1 MNVFD
6 LRDCVVSDYASYIRS
21 FIDIADPAISQKV
34 DSDLAEGKLWPDPLL
49 QFNPAYEQVGTVEE
63 IAQTGLLHNALPDI
77 FKGYSLYQHQLE
89 AIRLGIAGKDFVVT
103 SGTGSGK
110 SLTYIGTIFH
120 RLLAE
125 PQSEGVSAVIVYP
138 MNALINSQTN
148 EFNVYKK
155 NYEDATGKKFPITVG
170 QYTGQEKSGP
180 RHEMQENPP
189 QILLTNYMMLE
200 LLLTRL
206 HERKIRDAI
215 YSNLRFLVFDELHTY
230 RGRQG
235 ADVAML
241 IRRIRAQCK
250 QDVVCIGTSAT
261 MVSVGTLEAQR
272 VEVATVASTMF
283 GKPFTAAQVVN
294 EKLRRSLEFSG
305 ALPDESTLSKAIETG
320 ITISAGEA
328 ELRSNPIAVWL
339 ENQIALDERE
349 GQLIRRKPLQVG
361 EVVAFLSRASG
372 QSTAVCK
379 KTIADLLHWISF
391 VNQKLMEKGS
401 RYTILP
407 FKLHQFIAQ
416 TGSVYTTLDQDEAKR
431 FITLEPGI
439 YKQDDENKKRIY
451 PNVFS
456 RATGHPFLCVSLAK
470 NLLEPRE
477 FRASSNEDDED
488 GDQLRDGYLIVGES
502 VWNPETD
509 LQDLPGAWVRHARNG
524 VIVPD
529 SKKAPRFPRKILFD
543 EYGNYSDKPS
553 ENLKLWGWFM
563 PAPLLFDPTG
573 GVIFDPKTNE
583 GTKLTKLGSEGRST
597 STTITAFSI
606 LSRLQQAGYP
616 AKDQKILSFTD
627 NVQDAA
633 LQAGH
638 FNDFAQVV
646 QLRSA
651 IYRALQAAPD
661 QVLTY
666 STIGEAVFKSLNLS
680 FLDFANR
687 DSEPILAPVKR
698 DYELALQSFLFYRA
712 VGDLR
717 RSWRIVLPNLE
728 QCALLRIEYQ
738 YLDEVANHPD
748 LWSDVPVLGALA
760 AKERRDVIEAILDFF
775 RLEFALH
782 SENFLTPSRL
792 KENEKVFRERLKAPW
807 TIERAEELREPC
819 VIRYEPLHRS
829 ARLISKSLGPASGL
843 GKFLKDLAKKHGVDL
858 KGDHY
863 KNFVLLLMRKLKDA
877 DYLVEQKAR
886 SEDNLDITVFRLR
899 IDKILWCLGDGE
911 TVKFDPIKRRAYKQ
925 HNPRPNEFFRDMY
938 RDFAPAK
945 RLRAEDHTG
954 YVKTADRADREDR
967 FRADWFIDEKRTQ
980 PDHAKIRSNSIC
992 ALFCSPTMELG
1003 IDIGGLAV
1011 VHLRNA
1017 PPNPSNYAQ
1026 RSGRAGRSGQGALV
1040 VTYCSSYSPH
1050 DRHYF
1055 QHQTE
1060 LVAGAVQAPRLDLCN
1075 RELLLTH
1082 LNALTISEI
1091 GLPGLEAQG
1100 EIPPSLMRL
1109 IVDDNANMPLSP
1121 IVRDGLHISPS
1132 YHTQIRTTFRRAIK
1146 DFHEKLDVQAPW
1158 YSDTWIEQ
1166 NLGNIADNLDSAMN
1180 RWRNMY
1186 RSARTLLS
1194 RATQPIESGL
1204 LTVGSDEYK
1213 KYKRHQDQANRQLNL
1228 LRNDISL
1235 SVGTE
1240 RSEFYPY
1247 RYLASEGFLPGYNFT
1262 RLPLR
1267 VFVPAGD
1274 STGEFIS
1281 RPRVIALREFGPRN
1295 LIYYSGSKFR
1305 VSQLIVQDA
1314 ESSLTE
1320 AKISTKTGYFLTG
1333 EQKDLEICPFSGA
1346 NLGDNANKEYLN
1358 DLLEMSESR
1367 AEEVDRISC
1376 EEEERVSSG
1385 YDVSTYFAVDGGDFG
1400 SISKASAL
1408 STEAHLLNLRYIP
1421 AARLYHVNSKW
1432 RSQRTEG
1439 FPLGLTSGD
1448 WRTSVPGPNDNVRE
1462 KYRLVKLFTS
1472 NVADA
1477 LYIEPVAALGLT
1489 ANGVVTLEH
1498 ALKRAIETVFQVEP
1512 NEIGVV
1518 TLGAPD
1524 APNILIYEAA
1534 EGSLGILSQFVEGTD
1549 VFSRV
1554 IEAAKQICRFDDP
1567 DYKAPASYNDLL
1579 SYYNQRDHKVIDRH
1593 LIKDALDK
1601 LALCSIEIQTNTA
1614 YRDYEEQH
1622 QSMLRH
1628 MDPTSSTER
1637 EFIAFLFKNGLRLPD
1652 EAQKR
1657 VGGIYCQPDFY
1668 YEPRFWVFCDGSP
1681 HDEPAIQL
1689 RDAEQRQLI
1698 IARGDEVWSWHYRE
1712 DLATKIAQRPDI
1724 FRKVR

>member
-1 MNVFD
+1 
-6 LRDCVVSDYASYIRS
+6 
-21 FIDIADPAISQKV
+21 
-34 DSDLAEGKLWPDPLL
+34 
-49 QFNPAYEQVGTVEE
+49 
-63 IAQTGLLHNALPDI
+63 
-77 FKGYSLYQHQLE
+77 
-89 AIRLGIAGKDFVVT
+89 
-103 SGTGSGK
+103 
-110 SLTYIGTIFH
+110 
-120 RLLAE
+120 
-125 PQSEGVSAVIVYP
+125 
-138 MNALINSQTN
+138 
-148 EFNVYKK
+148 
-155 NYEDATGKKFPITVG
+155 
-170 QYTGQEKSGP
+170 
-180 RHEMQENPP
+180 
-189 QILLTNYMMLE
+189 
-200 LLLTRL
+200 
-206 HERKIRDAI
+206 
-215 YSNLRFLVFDELHTY
+215 
-230 RGRQG
+230 
-235 ADVAML
+235 
-241 IRRIRAQCK
+241 
-250 QDVVCIGTSAT
+250 
-261 MVSVGTLEAQR
+261 
-272 VEVATVASTMF
+272 
-283 GKPFTAAQVVN
+283 
-294 EKLRRSLEFSG
+294 
-305 ALPDESTLSKAIETG
+305 
-320 ITISAGEA
+320 
-328 ELRSNPIAVWL
+328 
-339 ENQIALDERE
+339 
-349 GQLIRRKPLQVG
+349 
-361 EVVAFLSRASG
+361 
-372 QSTAVCK
+372 
-379 KTIADLLHWISF
+379 
-391 VNQKLMEKGS
+391 
-401 RYTILP
+401 
-407 FKLHQFIAQ
+407 
-416 TGSVYTTLDQDEAKR
+416 
-431 FITLEPGI
+431 
-439 YKQDDENKKRIY
+439 
-451 PNVFS
+451 
-456 RATGHPFLCVSLAK
+456 
-470 NLLEPRE
+470 
-477 FRASSNEDDED
+477 
-488 GDQLRDGYLIVGES
+488 
-502 VWNPETD
+502 
-509 LQDLPGAWVRHARNG
+509 
-524 VIVPD
+524 
-529 SKKAPRFPRKILFD
+529 
-543 EYGNYSDKPS
+543 
-553 ENLKLWGWFM
+553 
-563 PAPLLFDPTG
+563 
-573 GVIFDPKTNE
+573 
-583 GTKLTKLGSEGRST
+583 
-597 STTITAFSI
+597 
-606 LSRLQQAGYP
+606 
-616 AKDQKILSFTD
+616 
-627 NVQDAA
+627 
-633 LQAGH
+633 
-638 FNDFAQVV
+638 
-646 QLRSA
+646 
-651 IYRALQAAPD
+651 
-661 QVLTY
+661 
-666 STIGEAVFKSLNLS
+666 
-680 FLDFANR
+680 
-687 DSEPILAPVKR
+687 
-698 DYELALQSFLFYRA
+698 
-712 VGDLR
+712 
-717 RSWRIVLPNLE
+717 
-728 QCALLRIEYQ
+728 
-738 YLDEVANHPD
+738 
-748 LWSDVPVLGALA
+748 
-760 AKERRDVIEAILDFF
+760 
-775 RLEFALH
+775 
-782 SENFLTPSRL
+782 
-792 KENEKVFRERLKAPW
+792 
-807 TIERAEELREPC
+807 
-819 VIRYEPLHRS
+819 
-829 ARLISKSLGPASGL
+829 
-843 GKFLKDLAKKHGVDL
+843 
-858 KGDHY
+858 
-863 KNFVLLLMRKLKDA
+863 
-877 DYLVEQKAR
+877 
-886 SEDNLDITVFRLR
+886 
-899 IDKILWCLGDGE
+899 
-911 TVKFDPIKRRAYKQ
+911 
-925 HNPRPNEFFRDMY
+925 
-938 RDFAPAK
+938 
-945 RLRAEDHTG
+945 
-954 YVKTADRADREDR
+954 
-967 FRADWFIDEKRTQ
+967 
-980 PDHAKIRSNSIC
+980 
-992 ALFCSPTMELG
+992 
-1003 IDIGGLAV
+1003 
-1011 VHLRNA
+1011 
-1017 PPNPSNYAQ
+1017 
-1026 RSGRAGRSGQGALV
+1026 
-1040 VTYCSSYSPH
+1040 
-1050 DRHYF
+1050 
-1055 QHQTE
+1055 
-1060 LVAGAVQAPRLDLCN
+1060 
-1075 RELLLTH
+1075 
-1082 LNALTISEI
+1082 
-1091 GLPGLEAQG
+1091 
-1100 EIPPSLMRL
+1100 
-1109 IVDDNANMPLSP
+1109 
-1121 IVRDGLHISPS
+1121 
-1132 YHTQIRTTFRRAIK
+1132 
-1146 DFHEKLDVQAPW
+1146 
-1158 YSDTWIEQ
+1158 
-1166 NLGNIADNLDSAMN
+1166 MN